1 MLGTSF
7 CDATGWR
14 IVWRD
19 EFEGALNMSRWNV
32 EHGVHSSAGSS
43 ADCHGADCH
52 LLGSCR
58 DAACSKDEVNVEGGR
73 LVLSSHRR
81 HMLGRNYTTGAVNTW
96 GKVAWRAS
104 AAEGPFRLCTSAIL
118 PGVPG
123 RAAGVWPAHWM
134 MPHDDSCDPDE
145 GEMDVMEMVN
155 GNVTARTLT
164 HTWHITLN
172 SHHAQLGHG
181 GRAYPTPPTTGKTTS
196 PHATAPTLR
205 TIRTSSRAR
214 CYPLAGIRPF
224 TNGPSSGAQ
233 TTSLSRSTEP
243 SFSMPH
249 VTMSRRAS
257 HCSGTCHGTS
267 SSTRPS
273 AAVGLALPVRA
284 QPSHCRMRSTMCAW
298 HAPRRERRDGGG
310 PGCGVRVACACVD
323 TEQKTTTRPT

>member
-155 GNVTARTLT
+155 GNGISYSTYHWQDEFPARNCSYPANHSHVFASSVLPSGWDSAFHEWAVERGTDHIAFALDGTVVLNASRHDEPPGQPLLWDVPWYLIINTA
-164 HTWHITLN
+164 I
-172 SHHAQLGHG
+172 G
-181 GRAYPTPPTTGKTTS
+181 GGWPGP
-196 PHATAPTLR
+196 
-205 TIRTSSRAR
+205 
-214 CYPLAGIRPF
+214 AG
-224 TNGPSSGAQ
+224 
-233 TTSLSRSTEP
+233 
-243 SFSMPH
+243 
-249 VTMSRRAS
+249 
-257 HCSGTCHGTS
+257 
-267 SSTRPS
+267 SSTAFP
-273 AAVGLALPVRA
+273 L
-284 QPSHCRMRSTMCAW
+284 SH
-298 HAPRRERRDGGG
+298 EIDY
-310 PGCGVRVACACVD
+310 VRVA
-323 TEQKTTTRPT
+323 RPASRTA